1 MRFGAAQSIGFIFNV
16 LGVAFIAA
24 ANGMFVYALLHYVP
38 KYEGLVQSWIGPSVV
53 CLVEGMIIGT
63 MFMSVFSFASDTILQ
78 AFLVD
83 QELGRPEGMRPVI
96 MN

>member
-1 MRFGAAQSIGFIFNV
+1 MRFGTAQSIGFIFNV
-16 LGVAFIAA
+16 LGVCFIAA
-24 ANGMFVYALLHYVP
+24 ANGMVVYCLLHYVP
-38 KYEGLVQSWIGPSVV
+38 KYKGLVQSFIGPSVV
-53 CLVEGMIIGT
+53 RIIEGFIIGT